1 MEAPIPTLV
10 SHLRSSHMQSVA
22 IGAHDNV
29 VCLTGVSN
37 EYFEWRFA
45 EEEGQVADAEPKQNR
60 ALRGKRLVSISV
72 GKGRCA
78 AVTAAGALLE
88 WGSETRDPDAP
99 DSADEFDPYLPREL
113 RCLWSIADV
122 RCSAEHS
129 VALTREGKVLTWGL
143 AGGMGRLG
151 LGQDRDVWSP
161 ALVEALKDHTCV
173 SIAIG
178 PGNTGATTREFGA
191 FAWGAGN
198 SGQLGNND
206 IHPLLV
212 PTRIAALQHV
222 ECVQMAFG
230 NRHLVVIAKD
240 GGVWTSGVRTLQQHN
255 KTTKHNATPHAQ
267 SVYVH
272 APCTRARSI
281 HLIVPSPPLVSL
293 CFLCTDHQDNGFGQ
307 LGLGRDA
314 ESKYLRPQL
323 VDTLGKIQMVSCSQ
337 RWEREVVQPPSVR
350 QSSACQCT
358 DASPPLCCSFFCDS
372 GGGCV
377 RRQRHD
383 GPVR

>member
-161 ALVEALKDHTCV
+161 ALVEALKEHTCV

-240 GGVWTSGVRTLQQHN
+240 GGVWTSGVRTQQHN
-255 KTTKHNATPHAQ
+255 NNAARHDQ
-267 SVYVH
+267 SFFACALH
-272 APCTRARSI
+272 PCTIHPPHRSSLLRWPSGQRFRPAGPGPRRRVQVPPTAARR
-281 HLIVPSPPLVSL
+281 HARQDPDGQMQLAMGVSE
-293 CFLCTDHQDNGFGQ
+293 
-307 LGLGRDA
+307 R
-314 ESKYLRPQL
+314 
-323 VDTLGKIQMVSCSQ
+323 SCSQ
-337 RWEREVVQPPSVR
+337 PSASGRQLVWLCADAQDPLLSARVRLLFLFCCCFRWRLH
-350 QSSACQCT
+350 AAT
-358 DASPPLCCSFFCDS
+358 T
-372 GGGCV
+372 
-377 RRQRHD
+377 
-383 GPVR
+383 

>member
-1 MEAPIPTLV
+1 MLFVCVRWGWSVEAPIPTLV

-45 EEEGQVADAEPKQNR
+45 EDEGQLADAEPKQNR

-88 WGSETRDPDAP
+88 WGAETRDPDAP
-99 DSADEFDPYLPREL
+99 DTDEFDPQLPREL

-122 RCSAEHS
+122 RCSSEHS
-129 VALTREGKVLTWGL
+129 VALTREGRVLTWGL

-161 ALVEALKDHTCV
+161 ALVEALKDHVCV
-173 SIAIG
+173 SVAIG
-178 PGNTGATTREFGA
+178 PGNTGATTKDFKA

-198 SGQLGNND
+198 SGQLANND

-212 PTRIAALQHV
+212 PTQIAALQHV

-230 NRHLVVIAKD
+230 NRHLVVVAKD
-240 GGVWTSGVRTLQQHN
+240 GAVWTSG
-255 KTTKHNATPHAQ
+255 
-267 SVYVH
+267 
-272 APCTRARSI
+272 
-281 HLIVPSPPLVSL
+281 
-293 CFLCTDHQDNGFGQ
+293 DNGFGQ

-323 VDTLGKIQMVSCSQ
+323 VESLSKIQMVSENNDGG
-337 RWEREVVQPPSVR
+337 ERTSTPSGGR
-350 QSSACQCT
+350 QSICVCVCADATALFTSAVLF
-358 DASPPLCCSFFCDS
+358 PVPICCSF
-372 GGGCV
+372 
-377 RRQRHD
+377 RLRLHAATT
-383 GPVR
+383 

>member
-161 ALVEALKDHTCV
+161 ALVEALKEHTCV

-240 GGVWTSGVRTLQQHN
+240 GGVWTSGVRTQQQRRPPRSVFFACALHPCTIHPPHSSLLRSFLCVCALAPR
-255 KTTKHNATPHAQ
+255 TTVSASWAWAATPSPSTSDRSSSTRSARFRW
-267 SVYVH
+267 SV
-272 APCTRARSI
+272 AAS
-281 HLIVPSPPLVSL
+281 
-293 CFLCTDHQDNGFGQ
+293 D
-307 LGLGRDA
+307 GR
-314 ESKYLRPQL
+314 E
-323 VDTLGKIQMVSCSQ
+323 
-337 RWEREVVQPPSVR
+337 
-350 QSSACQCT
+350 
-358 DASPPLCCSFFCDS
+358 
-372 GGGCV
+372 
-377 RRQRHD
+377 
-383 GPVR
+383 